1 MAIIRRQRALQ
12 HKTPVSNMKPLTS
25 GQGVKEPMRN
35 PIALYSSAH
44 STNGMTPKN
53 DIYDYKHKLEMAKKK
68 LRNANI
74 SEKNKE
80 FISQFDSF
88 CFLDGLSKPRR
99 IKLISTLIILAE
111 SYLKKDFDTATRGD
125 IKNIVMEIESRED
138 CSPWTKYL

>member
-1 MAIIRRQRALQ
+1 
-12 HKTPVSNMKPLTS
+12 
-25 GQGVKEPMRN
+25 
-35 PIALYSSAH
+35 
-44 STNGMTPKN
+44 MTPKN